1 MLNQKEQQLEDGCSI
16 LENNKN
22 LNLQSSVIVESAAEN
37 NKTILS
43 DKSVSCKNNSRKQKS
58 LKILDR
64 GLITSDRDLTPYW
77 TDCCKEKSSQLWLPT
92 KTVLEDL
99 EPISSNILS
108 TRMVENS
115 WFSTELY
122 TVQKKNLPRICYQ
135 YLPSFLV
142 ECTDLG
148 DTQVRSKKIR
158 IYPNKDQK
166 LLFNRW
172 FGTSR
177 FVYNQTV
184 TYLKQPDTKASWLG
198 IKTGILHDL
207 PDWSKEIP
215 YQIKSIAIQDACKA
229 VSKAKLDFKK
239 TKKVNEVKYRS
250 RKETRQSCYIP
261 KSAITDLGIY
271 HSLTGRLK
279 WTEELP
285 EEFYDSRLI
294 RENGRYFV
302 CIPYS
307 KADSNIIE
315 KQDNR
320 VVAIDPGVRAF
331 ATFYSEDSCGKIGF
345 GDNKRIFRL
354 CLVIDKLISALSKTK
369 DLFKKFRIKSL
380 IGRLKWKI
388 HDLISEL
395 HYKTALFFVKNFDII
410 LLPTFE
416 VSEMTNKTRRK
427 IKSKTV
433 RNMLSLCHYK
443 FKQIIKAKAFEF
455 GKVVVDVCEAYTSQT
470 VSWTGELVKN
480 LNSSKIIKSK
490 STGIKMDRDINGAR
504 GIMLRAMGDTPIL
517 NYN

>member
-1 MLNQKEQQLEDGCSI
+1 
-16 LENNKN
+16 
-22 LNLQSSVIVESAAEN
+22 
-37 NKTILS
+37 
-43 DKSVSCKNNSRKQKS
+43 
-58 LKILDR
+58 
-64 GLITSDRDLTPYW
+64 
-77 TDCCKEKSSQLWLPT
+77 
-92 KTVLEDL
+92 
-99 EPISSNILS
+99 
-108 TRMVENS
+108 
-115 WFSTELY
+115 
-122 TVQKKNLPRICYQ
+122 
-135 YLPSFLV
+135 
-142 ECTDLG
+142 
-148 DTQVRSKKIR
+148 
-158 IYPNKDQK
+158 
-166 LLFNRW
+166 
-172 FGTSR
+172 
-177 FVYNQTV
+177 
-184 TYLKQPDTKASWLG
+184 LKQPDTKASWLG